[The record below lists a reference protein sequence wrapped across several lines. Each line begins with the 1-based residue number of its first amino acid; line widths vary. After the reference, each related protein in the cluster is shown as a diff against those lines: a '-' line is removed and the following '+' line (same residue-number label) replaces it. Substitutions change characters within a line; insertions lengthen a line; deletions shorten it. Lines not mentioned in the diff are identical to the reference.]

1 MRRNPEA
8 VKLILAYSYR
18 MVGVKMLILALESP
32 KMVIYSYESL
42 DDCAKNSFRLRTCK
56 PLAKN

>member
-8 VKLILAYSYR
+8 VKLILVYSYK
-18 MVGVKMLILALESP
+18 MIGVKILILALELP
-32 KMVIYSYESL
+32 KMVVYSYENL
-42 DDCAKNSFRLRTCK
+42 GDCAKNSFRLRTCK